1 MSASPPSDRAQMA
14 KYGND
19 VLRICEVELSTL
31 SEADREIC
39 GAFFFGIA
47 YVYGKLKGLNQAE
60 IHALIISALQDVL
73 RFDLERA
80 RAFSL
85 ELIQATKPANNP
97 RLNSII
103 HRGIDGH
110 RQLTSGASGSL
121 QSNFLRLFQTHTEK
135 PKSAN

>member
-1 MSASPPSDRAQMA
+1 MSASPPSHRAQMA

-19 VLRICEVELSTL
+19 VLRICELELSTL

-47 YVYGKLKGLNQAE
+47 FVYGKLKGLDQAE
-60 IHALIISALQDVL
+60 IHALIVSTLQDVL

-85 ELIQATKPANNP
+85 VLIQATKPANNP

-110 RQLTSGASGSL
+110 RQLTSGESDSL
-121 QSNFLRLFQTHTEK
+121 QSNFLRLLQTHTEK
-135 PKSAN
+135 PKSPN

>member
-1 MSASPPSDRAQMA
+1 MNASPPSDLAQMTR
-14 KYGND
+14 YCND

-47 YVYGKLKGLNQAE
+47 YVYGRLKGLSQAE
-60 IHALIISALQDVL
+60 IHALIISTLQDVL

-85 ELIQATKPANNP
+85 ELIQATKPVNNP

-110 RQLTSGASGSL
+110 RQLTSDANGSL
-121 QSNFLRLFQTHTEK
+121 QSNFLRLFQTHTEI
-135 PKSAN
+135 PRSAN

>member
-1 MSASPPSDRAQMA
+1 MSPSLTSHRAQMA

-19 VLRICEVELSTL
+19 VLRICEVEFSTL

-47 YVYGKLKGLNQAE
+47 FVHGRLNGLTQTD
-60 IHALIISALQDVL
+60 IHTLVISVLQDVL
-73 RFDLERA
+73 RFNVERA
-80 RAFSL
+80 GTFSL
-85 ELIQATKPANNP
+85 ALIEATKPENDP

-110 RQLTSGASGSL
+110 RQLTTGKSDSL
-121 QSNFLRLFQTHTEK
+121 QSNFVRLFQTHTEK
-135 PKSAN
+135 PKSTN